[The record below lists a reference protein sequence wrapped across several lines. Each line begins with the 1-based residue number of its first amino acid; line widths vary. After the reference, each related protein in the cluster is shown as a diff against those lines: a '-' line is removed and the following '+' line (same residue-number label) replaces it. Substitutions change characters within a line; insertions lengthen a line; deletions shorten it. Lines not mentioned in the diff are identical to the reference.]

1 MDNLTVC
8 KRCGSDA
15 CYETVTDTLVSYWC
29 MGCGFTSNTLTL
41 KDSPVHDKLIESL
54 PELYKDLLF
63 EDEDGF
69 IWSPSTINIPEK
81 GMVFADGTDK
91 DNWGW
96 SAMLSIETTEEERAT
111 NPVLKNQ
118 MRKMDKTTL
127 KSFKERDFMDALEY
141 IGMFE
146 K

>member
-1 MDNLTVC
+1 
-8 KRCGSDA
+8 
-15 CYETVTDTLVSYWC
+15 
-29 MGCGFTSNTLTL
+29 
-41 KDSPVHDKLIESL
+41 L